1 MSAKIQN
8 NNSKIEIDTSC
19 ARQSD
24 KKMKFLSWYYKYTE
38 SAILNYFKMPS
49 TPYDLVQDDQDLR
62 IPLHAEQAFFH
73 GITFQAKVS
82 SYSSM
87 DSVHFISFFPFGVY
101 FLSWILCC
109 FQICIRIRLISL
121 CNRKKKLFRCIE
133 KCVSLSA
140 KIPIRLPSLRA
151 TEKESEIRWQNRF
164 LCLVSLSFSV
174 QKLSNHLDRN
184 DNNIFYIRDI

>member
-121 CNRKKKLFRCIE
+121 CNRKQKTF
-133 KCVSLSA
+133 SLHW
-140 KIPIRLPSLRA
+140 KM
-151 TEKESEIRWQNRF
+151 
-164 LCLVSLSFSV
+164 CLVVCQNTDKTTVAESDRERERKKVAKQISV
-174 QKLSNHLDRN
+174 SGIIVIQCSKA
-184 DNNIFYIRDI
+184 F